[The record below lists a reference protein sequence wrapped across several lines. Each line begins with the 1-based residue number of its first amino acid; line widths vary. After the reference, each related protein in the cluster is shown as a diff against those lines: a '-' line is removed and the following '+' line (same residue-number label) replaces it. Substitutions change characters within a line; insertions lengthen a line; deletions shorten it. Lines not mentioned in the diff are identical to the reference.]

1 MTNPQFKFGLA
12 LGGGGARGYAHIG
25 VMRVLESEGLKSS
38 LIAGTSMGGLLGA
51 LFAAGCSSETVEKF
65 VQDASLGRLLDLNPL
80 KDMLRLSELKKMLS
94 AYLPKTFE
102 ELPTRLC
109 LTATDLVTGRSVYLH
124 QGDLLEAIGCT
135 IAFPGAIDATWV
147 GETLLA
153 DGGLLNQVPVD
164 AVRFLGATRVL
175 AVDVTPLA
183 PLESSLE
190 EKPVRWWEH
199 LLGRD
204 RSMSGMQAMMRSL
217 EIMQFQMTETR
228 LAMFV
233 PDLILRPKLD
243 GIGLFSFNRE
253 KDAIKAGEEV
263 ARSQLGVLR
272 HKFK

>member
-1 MTNPQFKFGLA
+1 VPHSRNKFGLA
-12 LGGGGARGYAHIG
+12 LGGGGARGFAHIG
-25 VMRVLESEGLKSS
+25 VMRVLEHEGLKPS

-51 LFAAGCSSETVEKF
+51 LFAAGCSSGTAEKF
-65 VQDASLGRLLDLNPL
+65 VQEASLGRLLDLNPL
-80 KDMLRLSELKKMLS
+80 KDMLRLSELKKMLGV
-94 AYLPKTFE
+94 YLPKTFE

-109 LTATDLVTGRSVYLH
+109 LTATDLITGRGVYLH

-164 AVRFLGATRVL
+164 AVRFLGANRVL

-190 EKPVRWWEH
+190 DKPIRWWEH

-204 RSMSGMQAMMRSL
+204 RRMTGMQTMMRSL

-263 ARSQLGVLR
+263 ARLQLEHLR
-272 HKFK
+272 SKFK

>member
-1 MTNPQFKFGLA
+1 
-12 LGGGGARGYAHIG
+12 
-25 VMRVLESEGLKSS
+25 
-38 LIAGTSMGGLLGA
+38 
-51 LFAAGCSSETVEKF
+51 
-65 VQDASLGRLLDLNPL
+65 
-80 KDMLRLSELKKMLS
+80 MLRLSELKKMLS

-190 EKPVRWWEH
+190 EKPIRWWEH

>member
-1 MTNPQFKFGLA
+1 MAHLHVKFGLA
-12 LGGGGARGYAHIG
+12 LGGGGARGFAHIG
-25 VMRVLESEGLKSS
+25 VMRVLEHEGIKPDM
-38 LIAGTSMGGLLGA
+38 IAGTSMGGLLGA

-190 EKPVRWWEH
+190 EKPIRWWEH

-204 RSMSGMQAMMRSL
+204 RSMTGMQAMMRSI

-228 LAMFV
+228 LAMFM
-233 PDLILRPKLD
+233 PDLVLRPTMN
-243 GIGLFSFNRE
+243 GIGIFSFNRE
-253 KDAIKAGEEV
+253 ADAIKAGEEAANLHFKPV
-263 ARSQLGVLR
+263 SD
-272 HKFK
+272 KFK

>member
-1 MTNPQFKFGLA
+1 MRNNFGLA
-12 LGGGGARGYAHIG
+12 LGGGGARGFAHIG
-25 VMRVLESEGLKSS
+25 VMRVLEHEGLMPNM
-38 LIAGTSMGGLLGA
+38 IAGTSMGGLLGA
-51 LFAAGCSSETVEKF
+51 LFAAGCSSETVEKMTRE
-65 VQDASLGRLLDLNPL
+65 ASFGRLLDLNPL
-80 KDMLRLSELKKMLS
+80 KDMLRLSELKKIL
-94 AYLPKTFE
+94 AGYLPKTFE

-109 LTATDLVTGRSVYLH
+109 LTATDLITGRGVYLH

-147 GETLLA
+147 GETLLS

-164 AVRFLGATRVL
+164 AVRFLGANRVL

-190 EKPVRWWEH
+190 DKPAHWWEH

-204 RSMSGMQAMMRSL
+204 RTMTGMQTMMRSL

-233 PDLILRPKLD
+233 PDLILRPKLE

-253 KDAIKAGEEV
+253 NDAIKAGEEI
-263 ARSQLGVLR
+263 AIAHLKELRS
-272 HKFK
+272 KFK

>member
-1 MTNPQFKFGLA
+1 MLHSRVKFGLA
-12 LGGGGARGYAHIG
+12 LGGGGARGFAHIG
-25 VMRVLESEGLKSS
+25 VMRVLESEGLKPS

-51 LFAAGCSSETVEKF
+51 LFAAGCSSETVEKI
-65 VQDASLGRLLDLNPL
+65 VHEASFGRLLDLNPL
-80 KDMLRLSELKKMLS
+80 KDMLRLSELKKILG
-94 AYLPKTFE
+94 AHLPKTFE

-109 LTATDLVTGRSVYLH
+109 LTATDLITGRGAYLH

-164 AVRFLGATRVL
+164 AVRFLGASRVL

-190 EKPVRWWEH
+190 EKPIRWWEH

-204 RSMSGMQAMMRSL
+204 RTMTGMQTMMRSL

-233 PDLILRPKLD
+233 PDLILRPQMD

-263 ARSQLGVLR
+263 AKLQLEGLRS
-272 HKFK
+272 KFK